1 VTRGL
6 DRRALAMLGAGHL
19 CIDLCQGAVPALL
32 PFLARERGY
41 SYAAL
46 GALLLFSTIGSSI
59 IQPAFGILSDR
70 FARPW
75 LMPGG
80 LALATTG
87 IGLAGP
93 APTYGLTAAAVVVS
107 GLGVAAFHPEGAKFA
122 GLASR
127 ERRGRGMSLFTVGGN
142 AGFAIG
148 PLLTTPLV
156 LVFGLAGTLAL
167 ALLPLTAAIVLARE
181 LPRLRRLE
189 ESRPA
194 RAATAGS
201 DDWGA
206 FTRLSALIAARS
218 VVHFGL
224 QAFVPAFLVAEL
236 ATSDATGNAAL
247 TLFLAMGAVGTL
259 VGGGLVDRWGARTVL
274 VGTMVAILPP
284 LLLLPLVGEVAAAIA
299 LVGGIGFFTIA
310 SFSVT
315 VVLGQAYL
323 PSRVGLA
330 SGVTL
335 GLAIGLGGVSATGLG
350 VVADA
355 WGLHAVL
362 WTIAAAPVPAI
373 LLAVSLPAIPGTR
386 TGNGRTPSIAASVSG
401 DGMHAAPPQRVA
413 GRRANG

>member
-1 VTRGL
+1 MRRGL
-6 DRRALAMLGAGHL
+6 DRRALGMLGAGHL

-32 PFLARERGY
+32 PFLAAERGY

-46 GALLLFSTIGSSI
+46 GGLLLFSTIGSSI
-59 IQPAFGILSDR
+59 IQPLFGVLSDR

-80 LALATTG
+80 LALAACG

-93 APTYGLTAAAVVVS
+93 APTYELTAAAVVLS

-156 LVFGLAGTLAL
+156 LVFGLSGTVAL
-167 ALLPLTAAIVLARE
+167 AVLPLTAAIVLGRE

-189 ESRPA
+189 ENRPT
-194 RAATAGS
+194 RAATAGK
-201 DDWGA
+201 DRWGA
-206 FTRLSALIAARS
+206 FSRLSALIAVRS
-218 VVHFGL
+218 GVHFGL
-224 QAFVPAFLVAEL
+224 QAFVPAYFVAEL
-236 ATSDATGNAAL
+236 ATSEATGNAAL
-247 TLFLAMGAVGTL
+247 TLFLAAGAVGTL

-274 VGTMVAILPP
+274 VATMVAILPP
-284 LLLLPLVGEVAAAIA
+284 LLLLPLVGEMAAIA
-299 LVGGIGFFTIA
+299 LVGVIGFFTIA

-323 PSRVGLA
+323 PSHVGLA

-335 GLAIGLGGVSATGLG
+335 GLAIGLGGVSATALG
-350 VVADA
+350 AVADA
-355 WGLHAVL
+355 WGLDAVL
-362 WTIAAAPVPAI
+362 WTMAALPIPAI
-373 LLAVSLPAIPGTR
+373 LLAVSLPSIPGTTMGDER
-386 TGNGRTPSIAASVSG
+386 APTIPPSVRR
-401 DGMHAAPPQRVA
+401 DGMHAASPQRVPDSSPN
-413 GRRANG
+413 R